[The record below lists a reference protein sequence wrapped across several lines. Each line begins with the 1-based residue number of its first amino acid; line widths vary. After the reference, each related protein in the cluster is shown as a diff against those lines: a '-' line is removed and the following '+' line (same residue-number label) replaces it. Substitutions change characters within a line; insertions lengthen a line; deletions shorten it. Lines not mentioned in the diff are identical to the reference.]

1 MTTLPALT
9 PQTARQSL
17 PLNLPGSEVLTAVM
31 PASCLEWKLALFLCR
46 WWWLC
51 YWCSA
56 LLLVLSLAAAKKP
69 TSCINE
75 LGKAGFSGCG
85 LRKVSARFKFFCGVL
100 GAVYSLLWFVGWVDE
115 AQIGDKRSSSG
126 CYGFTPA
133 AGMTER
139 NLSER

>member
-17 PLNLPGSEVLTAVM
+17 PLNLPGSEVLTAVI
-31 PASCLEWKLALFLCR
+31 PASCLEWKLAHLLLCR

-69 TSCINE
+69 TSGINE

-100 GAVYSLLWFVGWVDE
+100 GAVGWLDE

-126 CYGFTPA
+126 CFGFTPA